1 MPGKAEELWPVKLKW
16 TDESEALSRTVR
28 SSYDAGTY
36 NFDLFISVLLISVH
50 FMYSLCLI
58 IYLMSHK
65 IGEGGGREKEREG
78 RCINNFDGFHNP
90 IFRR

>member
-1 MPGKAEELWPVKLKW
+1 MPGKAVELWPVKLKW

-36 NFDLFISVLLISVH
+36 NFDLFISVLLISAH
-50 FMYSLCLI
+50 FMYSFCLI

-65 IGEGGGREKEREG
+65 LIGEGERKG
-78 RCINNFDGFHNP
+78 RCINNFDGFYNP